1 MWMSTTTRHWDLL
14 EHFFFEKGTETD
26 AKTTIQKNGRVDL
39 EGPRT
44 NVAIF
49 YNPFKEDPNLPNYNL
64 LRDLVQEM
72 GHEMRHVYG
81 NQGNRGD
88 QC

>member
-1 MWMSTTTRHWDLL
+1 
-14 EHFFFEKGTETD
+14 
-26 AKTTIQKNGRVDL
+26 VDL

-49 YNPFKEDPNLPNYNL
+49 YNPFKDPNLPNYNL

-72 GHEMRHVYG
+72 GHEMRNVYDNPG
-81 NQGNRGD
+81 NQGD
-88 QC
+88 QGNHFLDATLHSGPL

>member
-1 MWMSTTTRHWDLL
+1 MWMSTTTRHWDLSEL
-14 EHFFFEKGTETD
+14 FFFLKKGTATD
-26 AKTTIQKNGRVDL
+26 AKTTIQKNGRVYL

-44 NVAIF
+44 NGAIF

-72 GHEMRHVYG
+72 GHEMRNVHG
-81 NQGNRGD
+81 
-88 QC
+88 